1 LEKKVVKNKVEKILK
16 DILKIKK
23 ENVDKFDMN
32 CSLYE
37 DGMGL
42 DSLDAAT
49 FSAILEQQFG
59 KDPYNSGNF
68 PHTIED
74 VIEFYINE

>member
-1 LEKKVVKNKVEKILK
+1 MGEKVVKNKVEKIVK
-16 DILKIKK
+16 DILKMKK
-23 ENVDKFDMN
+23 ENIGKIDIN

-37 DGMGL
+37 DGIGL

-49 FSAILEQQFG
+49 FSAMLEQQFG

-68 PHTIED
+68 PRTIED
-74 VIEFYINE
+74 VIKFYISE